1 MNVFTQK
8 LSYGDG
14 KDITIETGKLAR
26 QAHGS
31 VVVSQGKLKLL
42 ATIVSNKDARDGVDF
57 LPMSVDYQE
66 KFAAGGRIPG
76 GFLRREGRLSN
87 AEILVCRIVDR
98 TLRPLFP
105 SDYHSET
112 QVMIQLISADSEVMP
127 DALVGLAASA
137 ALTITDIP
145 FEGPVSAL
153 RVGRINGEWVINPY
167 ASQMADS
174 DVDLMVA
181 GTAADINMV
190 EGEMNGISEKEMVEA
205 LKFAHTHIKND
216 CAAQLALC
224 DQMGGRKTPREYN
237 HETNSDELKKQV
249 MDATYQK
256 YYDAAKTPSV
266 KEERAEKFK
275 SIDNEYVDSLPE
287 DTDDTKMTMIKRYLG
302 KSKKEAVRNMMLDNK
317 QRLDGR
323 ALNEVRQ
330 IWTEV
335 DYLPSVHGSALFT
348 RGETQSLT
356 SVTLG
361 SKLDQQMI
369 DNYQEKSFSKFM
381 LHYNFPSFSVGE
393 ARPNRGPGRREI
405 GHGNLAE
412 RGLKRMIPDDFPYTL
427 RIVSDI
433 LESNGSSSM
442 ATVCA
447 GSMAMMDAGIQVK
460 AGVSGIAMGMV
471 ADDKGR
477 YAILS
482 DILGDED
489 HLGDMDFKVV
499 GNEDG
504 IYACQMDMKVDGL
517 SYDVLEEALMQAKEG
532 RMHILNEMEK
542 TISKPN
548 KGLKDHAPQIEVM
561 TIPKDKIG
569 AVIGSGGKVIQEIQ
583 QETDA
588 IVTIEE
594 DGDFGIVEISG
605 VGSGP
610 IEAAKEW
617 ILGIITDPEVGTEYV
632 GKIKSIVDFGAFV
645 EILPGKEGLL
655 HISEISWERLESMAD
670 VFEEGEEVKV
680 KLIEFDERNG
690 KLRLSRKVLLE
701 KPEGYVERP
710 PRERRDNNRN
720 GGDRRGGRD
729 NRGRDNRGRNNRR

>member
-87 AEILVCRIVDR
+87 SEILVCRIVDR

-216 CAAQLALC
+216 CAAQVALC
-224 DQMGGRKTPREYN
+224 DQLGGRKAPREYN

-275 SIDNEYVDSLPE
+275 AIDNEYVDSLPE
-287 DTDDTKMTMIKRYLG
+287 DTDDSTMTMVKRYLG

-548 KGLKDHAPQIEVM
+548 TGLKDHAPQIEVM

-655 HISEISWERLESMAD
+655 HISDISWERLESMAD

-729 NRGRDNRGRNNRR
+729 NRGRDNRGRNNRK

>member
-1 MNVFTQK
+1 MNVLTQK

-14 KDITIETGKLAR
+14 KDVIIETGKLAR

-31 VVVSQGKLKLL
+31 VVVTQGKLKLL

-112 QVMIQLISADSEVMP
+112 QVMIQLISADPEVMP

-205 LKFAHTHIKND
+205 LKFAHNHIKND

-224 DQMGGRKTPREYN
+224 DQMGGRKASREYN
-237 HETNSDELKKQV
+237 HETNSDDLKKEV
-249 MDATYQK
+249 FDATYQK

-266 KEERAEKFK
+266 KEERAENFK
-275 SIDNEYVDSLPE
+275 SIDNEFIDSLPE
-287 DTDDTKMTMIKRYLG
+287 DTDDVTMTMVKRYLG
-302 KSKKEAVRNMMLDNK
+302 KSKKEAVRNMMLDLK

-369 DNYQEKSFSKFM
+369 DNYQEKTFSKFM

-517 SYDVLEEALMQAKEG
+517 SYEVLEEALMQAKEG

-548 KGLKDHAPQIEVM
+548 PGLKDHAPQIEMM
-561 TIPKDKIG
+561 TIPKEKIG

-617 ILGIITDPEVGTEYV
+617 ILGIITDPEVGTEYI
-632 GKIKSIVDFGAFV
+632 GKVKSIVDFGAFV

-729 NRGRDNRGRNNRR
+729 NRGRDNRGRNNRK

>member
-1 MNVFTQK
+1 MNVLTQK

-14 KDITIETGKLAR
+14 KDVIIETGKLAR

-31 VVVSQGKLKLL
+31 VVVTQGKLKLL

-205 LKFAHTHIKND
+205 LKFAHNHIKND

-224 DQMGGRKTPREYN
+224 DQMGGRKAPREYN
-237 HETNSDELKKQV
+237 HETNSDDLKKEV
-249 MDATYQK
+249 FDATYQK

-266 KEERAEKFK
+266 KEERAENFK
-275 SIDNEYVDSLPE
+275 SIDNEFIDSLPE
-287 DTDDTKMTMIKRYLG
+287 DTDDVTMTMVKRYLG
-302 KSKKEAVRNMMLDNK
+302 KSKKEAVRNMMLDLK

-369 DNYQEKSFSKFM
+369 DNYQEKTFSKFM

-517 SYDVLEEALMQAKEG
+517 SYEVLEEALMQAKEG

-548 KGLKDHAPQIEVM
+548 SGLKDHAPQIEMM
-561 TIPKDKIG
+561 TIPKEKIG

-632 GKIKSIVDFGAFV
+632 GKVKSIVDFGAFV

-729 NRGRDNRGRNNRR
+729 NRGRDNRGRNNRK

>member
-14 KDITIETGKLAR
+14 KDVTLETGKLAR
-26 QAHGS
+26 QAHGA
-31 VVVSQGKLKLL
+31 VVLTQGKMKLL
-42 ATIVSNKDARDGVDF
+42 ATVVSNKDARDGVDF

-105 SDYHSET
+105 NDYHAET
-112 QVMIQLISADSEVMP
+112 QVMIQLMSADVDVLP
-127 DALVGLAASA
+127 DALVALAASA

-145 FEGPVSAL
+145 FEGPVSSP
-153 RVGRINGEWVINPY
+153 RVGRINGEWVINPT
-167 ASQMADS
+167 ASEMENS

-205 LKFAHTHIKND
+205 LKFAHQFIKKD
-216 CAAQLALC
+216 CEAQLALC
-224 DQMGGRKTPREYN
+224 EQMGGRKAPRVYN
-237 HETNSDELKKQV
+237 HETNSDELKTTV
-249 MDATYQK
+249 IDATYQK
-256 YYDAAKTPSV
+256 YYDAAKVPSV
-266 KEERAEKFK
+266 KEERSEKFK
-275 SIDNEYVDSLPE
+275 AIDKEYIESLAE
-287 DTDDTKMTMIKRYLG
+287 DTDGDTLTMVKRYLG
-302 KSKKEAVRNMMLDNK
+302 KSKKEAVRNMMLDLK
-317 QRLDGR
+317 HRLDGR

-330 IWTEV
+330 IWSEV
-335 DYLPSVHGSALFT
+335 DFLPSAHGSALFT

-369 DNYQEKSFSKFM
+369 DNAMEKYFSKFM

-412 RGLKRMIPDDFPYTL
+412 RGLKKMLPDDFPYTL

-460 AGVSGIAMGMV
+460 SGLSGIAMGMV
-471 ADDKGR
+471 ADKDGR

-489 HLGDMDFKVV
+489 HLGD
-499 GNEDG
+499 
-504 IYACQMDMKVDGL
+504 
-517 SYDVLEEALMQAKEG
+517 
-532 RMHILNEMEK
+532 
-542 TISKPN
+542 
-548 KGLKDHAPQIEVM
+548 
-561 TIPKDKIG
+561 
-569 AVIGSGGKVIQEIQ
+569 
-583 QETDA
+583 
-588 IVTIEE
+588 
-594 DGDFGIVEISG
+594 
-605 VGSGP
+605 
-610 IEAAKEW
+610 
-617 ILGIITDPEVGTEYV
+617 
-632 GKIKSIVDFGAFV
+632 
-645 EILPGKEGLL
+645 
-655 HISEISWERLESMAD
+655 
-670 VFEEGEEVKV
+670 
-680 KLIEFDERNG
+680 
-690 KLRLSRKVLLE
+690 
-701 KPEGYVERP
+701 
-710 PRERRDNNRN
+710 
-720 GGDRRGGRD
+720 
-729 NRGRDNRGRNNRR
+729 